1 MPDSFVRPGRRS
13 HGGGFDVALD
23 YFEEGISSGRL
34 TNGDKLPSERDLAAQ
49 LGVSRG
55 AVREAIR
62 MLQAL
67 GILVSETG
75 RGNGTRVESSPS
87 NAIGRILR
95 LQLALSLVSFSDLTE
110 TRVALERATSAAAA
124 RQRRP
129 EPLVRAQKVLDRMS
143 DASDQD
149 TFNELDTDFHI
160 ALAEAGGN
168 GLMSDLTVAIR
179 EAVHSPIK
187 SAELAVADWT
197 GTRRQ
202 LVDDHVAMLQAV
214 KAGDAEQAARLTEK
228 HIRSAYATLLHE

>member
-13 HGGGFDVALD
+13 RGGGFDVALG
-23 YFEEGISSGRL
+23 YFEEGIASGRL
-34 TNGDKLPSERDLAAQ
+34 TNGDKLPSERELAAQ

-129 EPLVRAQKVLDRMS
+129 EPLDRAQKVLERMG
-143 DASDQD
+143 DAGDQD

-187 SAELAVADWT
+187 SAELAVADWPS
-197 GTRRQ
+197 TRQQ
-202 LVDDHVAMLQAV
+202 LVDDHAAMLGAV
-214 KAGDAEQAARLTEK
+214 RAGDEEQASQITEA
-228 HIRSAYATLLHE
+228 HIRSTYATLLHE

>member
-95 LQLALSLVSFSDLTE
+95 LQLALSLVSFSDPT
-110 TRVALERATSAAAA
+110 
-124 RQRRP
+124 
-129 EPLVRAQKVLDRMS
+129 
-143 DASDQD
+143 
-149 TFNELDTDFHI
+149 
-160 ALAEAGGN
+160 
-168 GLMSDLTVAIR
+168 
-179 EAVHSPIK
+179 
-187 SAELAVADWT
+187 
-197 GTRRQ
+197 
-202 LVDDHVAMLQAV
+202 
-214 KAGDAEQAARLTEK
+214 
-228 HIRSAYATLLHE
+228 